1 MKKNVLPIFCMI
13 SVMGIMQSCTKEI
26 EENSSASI
34 SDQTIARMALSTTDL
49 VSITASEKS
58 LQTSGSFRIKT
69 NKAAADAFKKGEQTN
84 YPNNS
89 MLVRQAIDEKGNVTG
104 SDIMYKSKADP
115 FAHNGWIWTSLDAA
129 GKVIYN
135 ASERGAKCQSCHSGT
150 IGSANG
156 M

>member
-1 MKKNVLPIFCMI
+1 MGKNLLTIFCMI
-13 SVMGIMQSCTKEI
+13 SLLEIMQSCTKET

-34 SDQTIARMALSTTDL
+34 SDETIARIAQSTTDL
-49 VSITASEKS
+49 VYMTASAKS
-58 LQTSGSFRIKT
+58 LQTSGSFRIKM
-69 NKAAADAFKKGEQTN
+69 NKAAANAFKNVAQTN

-89 MLVRQAIDEKGNVTG
+89 MLVREAIDEKGNVTG